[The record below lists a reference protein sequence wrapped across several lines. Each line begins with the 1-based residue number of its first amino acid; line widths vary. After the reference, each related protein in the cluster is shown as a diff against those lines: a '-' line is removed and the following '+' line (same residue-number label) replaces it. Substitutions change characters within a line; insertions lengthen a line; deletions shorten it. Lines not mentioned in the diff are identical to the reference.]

1 MPGIQWLPL
10 LAIADTFTGS
20 LARLTAEE
28 QKQVKTTAFDLQ
40 LNRENP
46 APVPSPAEGE
56 RPKLLVCARR
66 SGFAAS
72 GRTCEESTL
81 WESPAAE
88 RNESVDLFSPHKSIK
103 PGLSTCLIV
112 YPNRGSHDYSAVE
125 HSPLAH
131 ISKS

>member
-1 MPGIQWLPL
+1 M

-72 GRTCEESTL
+72 GRTG
-81 WESPAAE
+81 E
-88 RNESVDLFSPHKSIK
+88 RNESVDLFSPHESIK